1 MIIIYASVRSNRRQL
16 NLDLDQIKAN
26 ASEAESFLKML
37 ANKNRLMILC
47 SLVDKE
53 CSVNELNQ
61 SVPLT
66 QSALSQH
73 LAALRK
79 TGHRFHTAS
88 SADHII
94 TRWTDVRVK
103 QIIEKMYEFFC
114 VTE

>member
-1 MIIIYASVRSNRRQL
+1 
-16 NLDLDQIKAN
+16 
-26 ASEAESFLKML
+26 ML

-61 SVPLT
+61 LVPLT

-79 TGHRFHTAS
+79 TGLVS
-88 SADHII
+88 
-94 TRWTDVRVK
+94 TRRQAQTIFYSVTDIRVT

>member
-1 MIIIYASVRSNRRQL
+1 M
-16 NLDLDQIKAN
+16 DLDQIKAN

-53 CSVNELNQ
+53 CSVTELNK

-79 TGHRFHTAS
+79 AGMVS
-88 SADHII
+88 
-94 TRWTDVRVK
+94 TRRQAQTTYYSVTDVRVK

-114 VTE
+114 AAE

>member
-1 MIIIYASVRSNRRQL
+1 
-16 NLDLDQIKAN
+16 LDLDQIKAN
-26 ASEAESFLKML
+26 ASEAESFLKMI

-47 SLVDKE
+47 SLIDKE

-61 SVPLT
+61 SVPIT

-79 TGHRFHTAS
+79 AGMVS
-88 SADHII
+88 
-94 TRWTDVRVK
+94 TRRQAQTIFYSVTDVRVK

>member
-1 MIIIYASVRSNRRQL
+1 MDIK
-16 NLDLDQIKAN
+16 QIKVN
-26 ASEAESFLKML
+26 ASEAEAFLKML

-47 SLVDKE
+47 TLVDKE

-61 SVPLT
+61 SIPLT

-79 TGHRFHTAS
+79 AGLVS
-88 SADHII
+88 
-94 TRWTDVRVK
+94 TRRQAQTIYYSMTDTRVK

-114 VTE
+114 VEK

>member
-1 MIIIYASVRSNRRQL
+1 M
-16 NLDLDQIKAN
+16 DLDQIKAN

-79 TGHRFHTAS
+79 AGMVS
-88 SADHII
+88 
-94 TRWTDVRVK
+94 TRRHAQTIYYSVVDDRVK

-114 VTE
+114 VAE

>member
-1 MIIIYASVRSNRRQL
+1 
-16 NLDLDQIKAN
+16 LDLDQIKAN

-47 SLVDKE
+47 SLVNKE
-53 CSVNELNQ
+53 CSVNELNL

-79 TGHRFHTAS
+79 AGLVS
-88 SADHII
+88 
-94 TRWTDVRVK
+94 TRRQAQTIFYSVADVRVK

-114 VTE
+114 VPE